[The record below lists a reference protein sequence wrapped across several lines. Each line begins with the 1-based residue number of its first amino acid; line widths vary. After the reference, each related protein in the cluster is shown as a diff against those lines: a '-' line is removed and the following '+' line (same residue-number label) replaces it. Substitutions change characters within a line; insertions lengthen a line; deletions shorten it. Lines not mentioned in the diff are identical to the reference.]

1 MSELATLTLLDVDCA
16 GLLMPTAT
24 FPLVFVGMDV
34 ICEKKNKNVKYPNCH
49 SKFLM
54 TYGYSKTTK

>member
-34 ICEKKNKNVKYPNCH
+34 ICEKI
-49 SKFLM
+49 
-54 TYGYSKTTK
+54 TKM